1 MIKVATETK
10 NPIFVLI
17 DWKNDLKTGHN
28 IIVQWKDDRL
38 QFFDP
43 VGGSYSDYLNSN
55 EYANSVYFY
64 EVTALKK

>member
-1 MIKVATETK
+1 MGY
-10 NPIFVLI
+10 L
-17 DWKNDLKTGHN
+17 
-28 IIVQWKDDRL
+28 QKDDRL

-64 EVTALKK
+64 EVTALRK